1 MKNDNEKYMKKIGRI
16 ALAFCFFMM
25 WFEGKSQSIDQLV
38 KSVRERLDKVAD
50 YEAVGKMKTNVSFLK
65 IPVSQVSIFYKKPN
79 KLKLKS
85 SKGFSF
91 LPKGAVNINMNQL
104 LQDKNYTVIDAGKEI
119 LNGITT
125 RVAKLIPLTEES
137 DVVISTVYIDPVN
150 EVIVKSKTTT
160 KENGTFE
167 LNMAYGKYIGM
178 ALPDKINFSFHT
190 KDYKLPKGITFDFD
204 DGSKNTAPKKSPSK
218 GMAEISISNYII
230 NKGVSDQIFK

>member
-1 MKNDNEKYMKKIGRI
+1 MKKVGKI
-16 ALAFCFFMM
+16 ALVLCFFMM

-38 KSVRERLDKVAD
+38 KSVRERLDKVVD

-65 IPVSQVSIFYKKPN
+65 IPVSQISIYYKKPI
-79 KLKLKS
+79 KLNLKS
-85 SKGFSF
+85 NKGFSF

-104 LQDKNYTVIDAGKEI
+104 LQDENYTVIDAGKEM
-119 LNGITT
+119 LNGIST
-125 RVAKLIPLTEES
+125 RVAKLIPLNEES
-137 DVVISTVYIDPVN
+137 DVVISTLYIDPVN
-150 EVIVKSKTTT
+150 EVILKSKTTT

-178 ALPDKINFSFHT
+178 ALPDNINFSFHT

-204 DGSKNTAPKKSPSK
+204 DGSKNKAPKKNPSK

-230 NKGVSDQIFK
+230 NKGISDQFFK

>member
-1 MKNDNEKYMKKIGRI
+1 MKKVGKI
-16 ALAFCFFMM
+16 ALVFCFFMM

-38 KSVRERLDKVAD
+38 KSVRERLDKVVD

-65 IPVSQVSIFYKKPN
+65 IPVSQISIYYKKPN

-85 SKGFSF
+85 NKGFSF

-104 LQDKNYTVIDAGKEI
+104 LQDKNYTVIDAGKEM
-119 LNGITT
+119 LNGIST
-125 RVAKLIPLTEES
+125 RVAKLIPLNEES
-137 DVVISTVYIDPVN
+137 DVVISTLYIDPVN
-150 EVIVKSKTTT
+150 EVILKSKTTT

-204 DGSKNTAPKKSPSK
+204 DGSKNTAPKKNPSK

-230 NKGVSDQIFK
+230 NKGISDQFFK